1 MNINIK
7 RSILRIYEITRV
19 VLVTLIA
26 EFRHQFTRY
35 RRGPNQKVWDID
47 VVYLWSDPSDLEWS
61 QKRLGVLEK
70 ENRDDFCCIEHQTRS
85 PSITLDELRYSL
97 RSIDSYLQGVR
108 LIHIVVDGQIPKWL
122 DTNHPKIRIIEAKDI
137 ITDCLL
143 YTSDAADEG

>member
-1 MNINIK
+1 MNINLK

-35 RRGPNQKVWDID
+35 RRGPNQKVWNID

-70 ENRDDFCCIEHQTRS
+70 ENRGSAEEKDDSDLLDDIEILT
-85 PSITLDELRYSL
+85 
-97 RSIDSYLQGVR
+97 
-108 LIHIVVDGQIPKWL
+108 
-122 DTNHPKIRIIEAKDI
+122 
-137 ITDCLL
+137 
-143 YTSDAADEG
+143 

>member
-1 MNINIK
+1 MNINLK

-35 RRGPNQKVWDID
+35 RRGPNQKVWNID

-85 PSITLDELRYSL
+85 PSISLDELRYSL
-97 RSIDSYLQGVR
+97 RLS
-108 LIHIVVDGQIPKWL
+108 LIHI
-122 DTNHPKIRIIEAKDI
+122 
-137 ITDCLL
+137 
-143 YTSDAADEG
+143 